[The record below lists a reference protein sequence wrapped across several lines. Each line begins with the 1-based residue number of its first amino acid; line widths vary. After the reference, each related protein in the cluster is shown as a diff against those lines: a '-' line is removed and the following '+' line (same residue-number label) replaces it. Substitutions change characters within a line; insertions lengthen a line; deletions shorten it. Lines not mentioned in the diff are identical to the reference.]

1 MCNASVTPSCQRP
14 RASVVIPLPV
24 SNPER
29 GVAMRWVHSLPR
41 RLATTA
47 AGLLSVS
54 LVAALVGARPEQPRD
69 EPRAPAAAKAPV
81 AVPLFA
87 HTVPA
92 ANPPELVLLPDET
105 GLRGWVAGA
114 ASYAGAMA
122 TITVGN
128 KDYQADIG
136 ADNTFAWKHASA
148 KPLKLAVSV
157 PAAGGNKALAARATL
172 PATPEGARR
181 TAFVVTDRSAYR
193 PGHTLK
199 FVAYLHRTTDA
210 IDFQPLADTDFT
222 VDVVGETRQTR
233 AARLKVRSDAHGRI
247 TGQYTFSDADSLDHY
262 RLVVTETDS
271 RLPLD
276 GGARVLLGE
285 YRKTKVGLKLKGE
298 VAGGKLVVTF
308 DARDYLDRAV
318 KGTSATWS
326 AVVTKAADAAKLPLD
341 PAKFVA
347 DEGGPPSVDDFAALP
362 DDERLLT
369 LANGVSAM
377 SFAGF
382 GARTVATREG
392 QAEFAA
398 DSPTT
403 VGIDLW
409 PEWTTG
415 GHSVAVTATFVDE
428 TGRENHAVGTFS
440 LAPAGAKAVRI
451 ATPKELYAT
460 GEKVTATVAPTG
472 LGVKD
477 APATTVIAVKLE
489 ATPASPWGTPQYSGE
504 EGELADN
511 TRIPALGAKPA
522 KKPAPEGWKAQPVF
536 DPVKRRVLTAVPVTN
551 GAAEVDLHQPG
562 AYKLLAVTR
571 LADGTVLQ
579 SETGVVVKAPAKLPG
594 VVLQLDARE
603 LNAGARL
610 TGAAHTKFAGAKL
623 LLTLRD
629 AGGVKLVKPLT
640 AGANGVARF
649 DEALPPNL
657 RYGCSVCVQYPE
669 SAANVHADQRD
680 IFVLPTDRTLTIT
693 TTAPETVDAGAEV
706 KLGLQV
712 NREEEVDLIVSVFDE
727 SLLGVAGDLSRSVRD
742 FYLADARGQGRAA
755 RELAATRL
763 GAVGIAELVAKGEK
777 LLKDKD
783 ALAKEPGLEQRLQH
797 LAQNWKTGTLTTSDA
812 VVLVRLAGFEV
823 YLAHPL
829 YTNGEMWR
837 LPKSARL
844 ADLLRRDT
852 TEDDSNKQYLSATVI
867 DNVVLLGLAGRA
879 GGDPW
884 LAHRGNFYQNAPYYG
899 GFCGPFCGG
908 FNCNGYQ
915 FQGFQFQGFQFNG
928 YPFQGQFN
936 GYPFQGQFGT
946 NFGIGGGISGF
957 GGGFGGFGGGGFAGG
972 QGAFSFPGGNMAFS
986 QPFVGGQMGMSF
998 GFNRDFGAP
1007 SGPVSAPLPGLGLNG
1022 EVVRRDFADSAFWTA
1037 TLCTDK
1043 TGKATASF
1051 KVPDSLTNWRVQ
1063 VTAVSPKL
1071 HIGTA
1076 TARFKTSRPVMI
1088 WPMLPRAFT
1097 EGDTVSVFGTVH
1109 NLSDKEQSVRVHLTA
1124 ENGAVMSRG
1133 EQTVKVP
1140 ANGNV
1145 PVYWTYKAG
1154 KPGMTDL
1161 LMSATCAAGS
1171 DASLKKLPVVAAT
1184 VAERVTASG
1193 IVGKG
1198 ELKLLM
1204 PDGFDP
1210 KTAQVSVT
1218 VAPTLAA
1225 DLADT
1230 LPYLVEYPHGCV
1242 EQTMSRFL
1250 PALRVGLILKQSGIS
1265 TIKQLE
1271 EKLPKVVEAGQK
1283 RLIALQQ
1290 PDGGWAWNGNGQTH
1304 EMMTPY
1310 ALFGLLAAEEA
1321 GYPCPNPNT
1330 IPAGMARL
1338 AQYLNST
1345 GQQWDIAIKQGW
1357 KVAFAAQNG
1366 RQATEIND
1374 ALFCLWVAALNADR
1388 AKSAGIDLNPWFAR
1402 IDKTVGRAEMS
1413 DTGHALALELAAKRG
1428 HRPVADKLAAELH
1441 KRAQTAGDRVF
1452 WTKAGFSHWGDNTTE
1467 VTATVMKALVAYD
1480 PKDALIPGILAY
1492 FHSTKRGD
1500 RWDSTKD
1507 TASVLYALC
1516 DYLAAVQAG
1525 PAARGAVTVALNG
1538 TEAGSVTLDSAASKT
1553 VTFAGKGLKAGA
1565 NTFTVDGADAAGGAL
1580 ARVAV
1585 SFTRTGGKVTPAR
1598 DHGVKVTRTISV
1610 RGADGT
1616 WGELKSGATVPVGA
1630 YLKVRVD
1637 AAPAVGELRFFLI
1650 ESPKP
1655 SGCETVA
1662 AGDRRFPLAADG
1674 HVLREDREAMSCFHY
1689 ETANTAAAEFV
1700 VLAEFAGE
1708 FTLPPARGELMYE
1721 PTSGGHSD
1729 SFVLAVAPKK

>member
-1 MCNASVTPSCQRP
+1 
-14 RASVVIPLPV
+14 
-24 SNPER
+24 
-29 GVAMRWVHSLPR
+29 MRWANSLPR

-54 LVAALVGARPEQPRD
+54 LVAALVGAPPDKTQA
-69 EPRAPAAAKAPV
+69 EPRTPVAANAPA

-87 HTVPA
+87 TTQPA
-92 ANPPELVLLPDET
+92 ANKPELVLLPDE
-105 GLRGWVAGA
+105 GGVRGWVAGA
-114 ASYAGAMA
+114 TSYAGATA

-136 ADNTFAWKHASA
+136 ADNTFTWKHTSA
-148 KPLKLAVSV
+148 KPLKVAVRV

-172 PATPEGARR
+172 PAKPEGNRR

-199 FVAYLHRTTDA
+199 FVAYLHRTTDG
-210 IDFQPLADTDFT
+210 IDFQPLANTDFT

-233 AARLKVRSDAHGRI
+233 ATRLKVRSDAHGRI

-262 RLVVTETDS
+262 RLAVTETDS
-271 RLPLD
+271 QLLLD

-298 VAGGKLVVTF
+298 VTGGKLVVTF
-308 DARDYLDRAV
+308 DARDYLAREV

-326 AVVTKAADAAKLPLD
+326 AVVTKAADAEKLALD
-341 PAKFVA
+341 SAKFVA
-347 DEGGPPSVDDFAALP
+347 NEGGPPSMDDFDALP

-382 GARTVATREG
+382 GARTIATREG
-392 QAEFAA
+392 KAEFAGGKPA
-398 DSPTT
+398 T
-403 VGIDLW
+403 VDIDLW
-409 PEWTTG
+409 PEWTKG
-415 GHSVAVTATFVDE
+415 QHSVAVTATFLDE
-428 TGRENHAVGTFS
+428 TGRENRAVGTFS
-440 LAPAGAKAVRI
+440 LSPAATKAVRI

-460 GEKVTATVAPTG
+460 GEPVTATVTPTG
-472 LGVKD
+472 LGAKD
-477 APATTVIAVKLE
+477 APATTVIVVKLE
-489 ATPASPWGTPQYSGE
+489 ASPSLPWITHQLSGD
-504 EGELADN
+504 EGEPAD
-511 TRIPALGAKPA
+511 TRIPAISAPKGV
-522 KKPAPEGWKAQPVF
+522 KKPVAEGWKAQPVF
-536 DPVKRRVLTAVPVTN
+536 DPVKRTVLTAVPVNN
-551 GAAEVDLHQPG
+551 GKAEVDLHQPG

-594 VVLQLDARE
+594 VVLQLDSHE

-610 TGAAHTKFAGAKL
+610 TGTVHTKFAGAKL

-629 AGGVKLVKPLT
+629 ASGVKLVKPLA
-640 AGANGVARF
+640 AGANGVVRF

-669 SAANVHADQRD
+669 SATNVHADQRD

-712 NREEEVDLIVSVFDE
+712 NRTEEVDLVVSVFDE
-727 SLLGVAGDLSRSVRD
+727 SLLGVSGDLSNSIRD
-742 FYLADARGQGRAA
+742 FYLADARGHGRAA

-763 GAVGIAELVAKGEK
+763 GGVGIAELVAKGEK
-777 LLKDKD
+777 LLKNAD
-783 ALAKEPGLEQRLQH
+783 ALAKEPGLERRLTQ
-797 LAQNWKTGTLTTSDA
+797 LSEQWKTSKLTPND
-812 VVLVRLAGFEV
+812 VVTLVRLAGFEV
-823 YLAHPL
+823 YLSQPFYYHQSL
-829 YTNGEMWR
+829 EWR
-837 LPKSARL
+837 MPKAARL
-844 ADLLRRDT
+844 ADLMRRDGI
-852 TEDDSNKQYLSATVI
+852 DDDNSKVYLSATVI
-867 DNVVLLGLAGRA
+867 DNVVLLGVANRNGVF
-879 GGDPW
+879 DPW
-884 LAHRGNFYQNAPYYG
+884 VGHCGNLYPN
-899 GFCGPFCGG
+899 GFGSFCGG
-908 FNCNGYQ
+908 VSCNGFQQ
-915 FQGFQFQGFQFNG
+915 FSGQLGFSGLTGFN
-928 YPFQGQFN
+928 
-936 GYPFQGQFGT
+936 GQFGLAGISGFGGSLGSGIAGFDGPFNGR
-946 NFGIGGGISGF
+946 NFGIGGGI
-957 GGGFGGFGGGGFAGG
+957 GGFGGGGFGG
-972 QGAFSFPGGNMAFS
+972 VPSGQAAFS
-986 QPFVGGQMGMSF
+986 QPFVRGQMGMSF

-1007 SGPVSAPLPGLGLNG
+1007 SGPASAPLPGLGLNN
-1022 EVVRRDFADSAFWTA
+1022 EVVRRDFADSAYWSA
-1037 TLCTDK
+1037 TLRTDK
-1043 TGKATASF
+1043 AGKATASF

-1071 HIGTA
+1071 HVGTA

-1097 EGDTVSVFGTVH
+1097 EGDVVSVFGTVH

-1124 ENGAVMSRG
+1124 ENGAVMSQG

-1145 PVYWTYKAG
+1145 AVYWTYKAG

-1198 ELKLLM
+1198 ELKLVM

-1210 KTAQVSVT
+1210 KTAQVTVT

-1230 LPYLVEYPHGCV
+1230 LPYLVEYPYGCV

-1265 TIKQLE
+1265 TIKPLE
-1271 EKLPKVVEAGQK
+1271 EKLPKVIEAGQK

-1290 PDGGWAWNGNGQTH
+1290 PDGGWAWNGDGQTH

-1310 ALFGLLAAEEA
+1310 AMFGLLAAEEA
-1321 GYPCPNPNT
+1321 GYPCPNPGT
-1330 IPAGMARL
+1330 IDRGMARL
-1338 AQYLNST
+1338 RQYLDNSLLVWGLT
-1345 GQQWDIAIKQGW
+1345 PADYNPAKSVVRGQH
-1357 KVAFAAQNG
+1357 
-1366 RQATEIND
+1366 ND
-1374 ALFCLWVAALNADR
+1374 SMFILWVYARKAD
-1388 AKSAGIDLNPWFAR
+1388 AKELAPWWPRLERWAGSKHL
-1402 IDKTVGRAEMS
+1402 S
-1413 DTGHALALELAAKRG
+1413 DSGHAFALELAVKHGKKELAE
-1428 HRPVADKLAAELH
+1428 KLATELR
-1441 KRAQTAGDRVF
+1441 KRAQKAGDRVF

-1480 PKDALIPGILAY
+1480 AKDPLIPGVLAY

-1525 PAARGAVTVALNG
+1525 PAASGAVTVALNG
-1538 TEAGSVTLDSAASKT
+1538 TEAGRVKLDSAASKT
-1553 VTFAGKGLKAGA
+1553 VKFAGKGLKAGA
-1565 NTFTVDGADAAGGAL
+1565 NAFTIDGADTTGGAL
-1580 ARVAV
+1580 ARVSV
-1585 SFTRTGGKVTPAR
+1585 SFTRTGGKLTPAR

-1610 RGADGT
+1610 RGANGEWT
-1616 WGELKSGATVPVGA
+1616 ELKSGAKVPVGA
-1630 YLKVRVD
+1630 YLKVQVMAIL
-1637 AAPAVGELRFFLI
+1637 AAGDLRFFLI

-1662 AGDRRFPLAADG
+1662 ATDRRFPLSADG

-1689 ETANTAAAEFV
+1689 ETANVATAEFV

-1729 SFVLAVAPKK
+1729 SFMLTVTPKK